1 MAAQYGG
8 RTAIGRTLS
17 SEERKNMPK
26 ITKELIWRVL
36 SYLKP
41 YKWHLLVV
49 FLTIITASVLGVL
62 PSILTGKMIDEGL
75 YNQNL
80 NLLIKLVIISFFVLM
95 LSNLITA
102 AETYINVWV
111 AQHISFDMK
120 NQMYA
125 HLQKMPQKFFT
136 RATLS
141 PA

>member
-102 AETYINVWV
+102 AEK
-111 AQHISFDMK
+111 HI
-120 NQMYA
+120 
-125 HLQKMPQKFFT
+125 
-136 RATLS
+136 
-141 PA
+141 